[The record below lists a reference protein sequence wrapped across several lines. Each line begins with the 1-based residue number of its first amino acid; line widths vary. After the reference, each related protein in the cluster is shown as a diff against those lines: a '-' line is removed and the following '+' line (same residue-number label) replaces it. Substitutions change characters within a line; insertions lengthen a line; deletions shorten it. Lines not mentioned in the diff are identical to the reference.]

1 MKYFLPAVSIW
12 WFVPIHHGP
21 DEHLCHGTW
30 FSLVAHFGTCNN
42 QKIKII
48 FYNTIH
54 EWAKR
59 TSDQKLSLKL
69 KFEKLGEVWL
79 GDKKF
84 LFHSFA
90 SLTRDFC
97 GKINDLSYF
106 LDVNN
111 GNFDFKKLK
120 RLNNASSTV

>member
-30 FSLVAHFGTCNN
+30 FSLVAHFGTCND
-42 QKIKII
+42 KIIKITFHNI
-48 FYNTIH
+48 IH

-59 TSDQKLSLKL
+59 TSDLEKLSRKQ
-69 KFEKLGEVWL
+69 L

-84 LFHSFA
+84 FA
-90 SLTRDFC
+90 SLTRDFYV
-97 GKINDLSYF
+97 KINNLPYSLS
-106 LDVNN
+106 LNN
-111 GNFDFKKLK
+111 FKKLK
-120 RLNNASSTV
+120 RFNNASSTV